1 MLVRD
6 VMTAPAVAIDPEE
19 PISDVTALLAQRG
32 VRHFPVVEKGRVVGI
47 VSDRDVRTVGSDHPD
62 ARPGVRPNDPVRR
75 IMRHPVWTAHPL
87 DPIEDTAKFLRDHA
101 IGAMP
106 VVEDE
111 DLIGIVSASDLLDAL
126 VRMTGVGQAASR
138 FEVELANRPG
148 ALARLLTRLS
158 ELDAN
163 VVSVLTPYSDPDVV
177 RFVLRV
183 GTIDARHVADTLR
196 ASGFDVT
203 WPPTQP

>member
-6 VMTAPAVAIDPEE
+6 VMTAPAVAIGPEE
-19 PISDVTALLAQRG
+19 PIADVTALMAQRG
-32 VRHFPVVEKGRVVGI
+32 VRHFPVFEDGALVGM
-47 VSDRDVRTVGSDHPD
+47 VSDRDVRTVGSDHPE
-62 ARPGVRPNDPVRR
+62 ARPGVRPTDPVRR
-75 IMRHPVWTAHPL
+75 LMRYPVWTAHPL

-106 VVEDE
+106 VVEDD
-111 DLIGIVSASDLLDAL
+111 DLVGIVSAADLLDAL

-148 ALARLLTRLS
+148 ALAELLTRLAAL
-158 ELDAN
+158 EAN

-183 GTIDARHVADTLR
+183 GTIDARQVANRLR

-203 WPPTQP
+203 WPPATP